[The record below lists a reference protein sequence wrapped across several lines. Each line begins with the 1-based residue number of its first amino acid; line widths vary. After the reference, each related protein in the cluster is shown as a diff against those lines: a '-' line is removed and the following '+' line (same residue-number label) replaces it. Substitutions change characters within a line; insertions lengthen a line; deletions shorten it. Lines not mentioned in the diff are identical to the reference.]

1 MNSNFFNQQNK
12 DDNNQKNPFLNTPFG
27 SQQSTFGNQ
36 MNKPSIF
43 GGQSQQTG
51 AFGAQPAGGIF
62 NPTSSTGFG
71 GGGQGFPAQGFL
83 NKQAPSTGFGTQ
95 QPQASTSLFGKPG
108 NLQSSGNT
116 SIFGGQST
124 LQPSENPFKP
134 HAASPSPSSGFG
146 AQQPNNTFGTQFQS
160 QAGSTFGTQLGNANQ
175 SSNPFASPI
184 QNPLSAGIRSTQD
197 QGNVESSGMIH
208 GGGFGTLQSA
218 SGTQSLGPQVQQ
230 AAPSN
235 QQTTNPFS
243 NPAQTISPTLGT
255 QQNTSSPFS
264 SMQESQPQA
273 SGIFPSATAPQGSEP
288 TPQGTEARDAVSNR
302 KPRASAS
309 VFNQAVGE
317 KGVSFMQMTLG
328 EIIQQQTRKLEENI
342 KVFKE
347 KAKEVFE
354 QDERIIRSLNNYKL
368 IRNRIEEEERVIAET
383 EENVEFFEKWL
394 CNFQEEVPEGA
405 GDELLMCI
413 KEFERV
419 CDKYNKTIETLK
431 DEEDEVMCLVNE
443 NYNLITT
450 IEEKLEILEKY

>member
-27 SQQSTFGNQ
+27 SQQNTFGNQ
-36 MNKPSIF
+36 VNKPNIF

-51 AFGAQPAGGIF
+51 AFGTQPTGGMF
-62 NPTSSTGFG
+62 NSAPPAGFG
-71 GGGQGFPAQGFL
+71 GSGQGFSAQGFL
-83 NKQAPSTGFGTQ
+83 NKQNPSTGFNVQ
-95 QPQASTSLFGKPG
+95 QPQPSTSLFGKSS
-108 NLQSSGNT
+108 NLQPNGSS

-124 LQPSENPFKP
+124 LQPSESPFKP
-134 HAASPSPSSGFG
+134 QPTAPSSGVFG
-146 AQQPNNTFGTQFQS
+146 TQQLNNTFGTQFQP
-160 QAGSTFGTQLGNANQ
+160 QTGNAFGTQAGGTSQ
-175 SSNPFASPI
+175 PVNPFASSI
-184 QNPLSAGIRSTQD
+184 QDPLSTGIRSTQD
-197 QGNVESSGMIH
+197 QGNVESSRMASGN
-208 GGGFGTLQSA
+208 GFGASQS
-218 SGTQSLGPQVQQ
+218 SGERQNLGPQMQQ
-230 AAPSN
+230 AIPSN
-235 QQTTNPFS
+235 PQASGPFS
-243 NPAQTISPTLGT
+243 TSVHTAASTLGT
-255 QQNTSSPFS
+255 QQNIPFQFTPA
-264 SMQESQPQA
+264 QESQPGA
-273 SGIFPSATAPQGSEP
+273 SSALPSPVAPLGSEP
-288 TPQGTEARDAVSNR
+288 LSQGTEARDADSSVR
-302 KPRASAS
+302 KARGSAS
-309 VFNQAVGE
+309 VFNQGVGE

-342 KVFKE
+342 RVFKE

-394 CNFQEEVPEGA
+394 CNFQEEVPEGSE
-405 GDELLMCI
+405 DELLMCI

-450 IEEKLEILEKY
+450 IEEKLEILERY

>member
-36 MNKPSIF
+36 MNKPNIF
-43 GGQSQQTG
+43 GGQSQQAG
-51 AFGAQPAGGIF
+51 AFGTQPAGGIF
-62 NPTSSTGFG
+62 NSAPPAGFSGSGQNFST
-71 GGGQGFPAQGFL
+71 QGFL
-83 NKQAPSTGFGTQ
+83 NKQNPSTGFNIQ
-95 QPQASTSLFGKPG
+95 QPQALTSLFGKPS
-108 NLQSSGNT
+108 NLQPNGST
-116 SIFGGQST
+116 SIFGGQNT
-124 LQPSENPFKP
+124 LQPSESPFKSQP
-134 HAASPSPSSGFG
+134 TAPSSSNVFG

-160 QAGSTFGTQLGNANQ
+160 QAGNTFGTQVGGISQ
-175 SSNPFASPI
+175 SVNPFASSI
-184 QNPLSAGIRSTQD
+184 QAPLSTGIRSTQD
-197 QGNVESSGMIH
+197 QGNMESSRMASGV
-208 GGGFGTLQSA
+208 GTLQP
-218 SGTQSLGPQVQQ
+218 SGEIQNLGPQVQQ
-230 AAPSN
+230 AIL
-235 QQTTNPFS
+235 S
-243 NPAQTISPTLGT
+243 NPQASSPFTTSVQAATSSLGT
-255 QQNTSSPFS
+255 QQNTSFPFTPA
-264 SMQESQPQA
+264 QESQPG
-273 SGIFPSATAPQGSEP
+273 SGSTLPSPAAPLGSESLS
-288 TPQGTEARDAVSNR
+288 QGTEARDVDPSIR
-302 KPRASAS
+302 KGRGSTS
-309 VFNQAVGE
+309 VFSQGVGE

-342 KVFKE
+342 RVFKE

-383 EENVEFFEKWL
+383 EENVDFFEKWL

-405 GDELLMCI
+405 GDDLLMCI